1 MLRIIDSVVWLTFTG
16 ITCMIAFR
24 SGSVVEKNL
33 AMLVILN
40 GTTDAKNVLGN

>member
-1 MLRIIDSVVWLTFTG
+1 MWLTFTG
-16 ITCMIAFR
+16 IKCMIAVR
-24 SGSVVEKNL
+24 CGLVVEKNL

>member
-1 MLRIIDSVVWLTFTG
+1 MWLTFTG
-16 ITCMIAFR
+16 IKCMIVVR
-24 SGSVVEKNL
+24 SGLALVVEKNL